1 MSAKFFFAI
10 GLQLLGVIVII
21 AEFLIPSAGLLT
33 ILSVGL
39 LAYSLFL
46 IFTVVSANAG
56 FMVLAADLIT
66 LPILVVVGLKMIG
79 RSRAALHKTLSQED
93 GVSSQSLQME
103 QYVGHEGVAV
113 SALRPAG
120 IALIDGKRIDVVGK
134 GEFINKNS
142 AVIVVAV
149 TGNQVIVKKKE

>member
-79 RSRAALHKTLSQED
+79 RSLHKTLSQED